1 MQTSVVPLKLCIGG
15 QDVWIN
21 RKPSSS
27 HFCRPLSLKYKR
39 ETKEVSQE
47 EEMILREQ
55 MDSLSH
61 HDISLSLGNEGTALV
76 SFRYNVEM
84 TMLDGKAVNALT
96 NTLST
101 QSCNVCGA
109 KPSEMNNLKV
119 IRKKVPNK
127 NLSL

>member
-1 MQTSVVPLKLCIGG
+1 MQTSVVLLKLSIGD

-47 EEMILREQ
+47 EEMTLQEQ
-55 MDSLSH
+55 MNSLSH
-61 HDISLSLGNEGTALV
+61 HDISLSLDNEDTALV
-76 SFRYNVEM
+76 SFKYNVEM

-101 QSCNVCGA
+101 QSCNVC
-109 KPSEMNNLKV
+109 
-119 IRKKVPNK
+119 
-127 NLSL
+127 